1 MPESVTYWQWY
12 VTLPVLAAVLVV
24 PIWLG
29 RWLARRWRMPDYGG
43 KFSLVLFTL
52 FAGVAIS
59 YYGWS
64 TNHILLGIDL
74 KGGSYLV
81 YQIES
86 ARSEEGADQAGGA
99 GGRVAAGNV
108 DMDKLVTALRRR
120 VDPSGTLGVKIRA
133 YGTRQI
139 EIKAPQVDQEQ
150 VDYLKKV
157 LARVGTL
164 EFRILADNRSRYR
177 SYIQRAEKLRPD
189 QTQLWEEKKAD
200 QPARL
205 LAWWVPVAEKKEAE
219 FQGNPNFGTRP
230 VTDERGRKHLEIVV
244 VKDDYDVTGE
254 FLTRASPG
262 ESKGRPCVNFAFNA
276 EGSQKFGRLTSS
288 HLEDPDLHFFYDL
301 GIILDGKLQTA
312 PRIIT
317 TINSSGEITGDF
329 TNEQV
334 KELVDVL
341 NAGALPATLSAHPI
355 SERTTG
361 PELGADTIQR
371 GKLSMVVALSFVFVS
386 VLIYY
391 RFAGIVACIALA
403 MNAVL
408 LLACMIIINAE
419 FSLAGIAG
427 FALSIG
433 MAVDANVLIYERMRE
448 EAGRGAALRMTIRN
462 GFERAL
468 SAIVDSNLTTLI
480 TAVVLYAV
488 GSDQVR
494 GFAVT
499 LFLGIVLSMYTA
511 IVVARVIFDVAERR
525 RWIERVKMMR
535 ALPATHFDFLRYK
548 WVMMGISLSIIL
560 IGLVATAFRGRGILD
575 IDFTGGVSV
584 ETVFQGSPTIAQVR
598 DALKEEDA
606 AEKDR
611 LPDVTVREVG
621 RFRRAVSSR
630 HLVDLADGTTE
641 EVALN
646 VGRGKASI
654 VLPDGTAEEVQ
665 VAVAGKKAFATL
677 PDGMTLSGG
686 TGKEVALSEAQKT
699 ALGETEERKSFIIDA
714 SDPSGGKDPEYGA
727 KVKRRLEE
735 IFRTAGLEL
744 AHNTMEF
751 QASEIPPAA
760 AAQRSAPA
768 ARPEWAG
775 LTAALLGQTEPAK
788 PVPAAEG
795 AKKEAGSPPA
805 ASPPPKA
812 SPTKP
817 PEAKETAAPSK
828 TPADKTGEAPPK
840 PSTGKEA
847 GVPKKPAA
855 DKTAGPSTQGPPTKT
870 PSSKASEAKPDPFAG
885 GTQAHLTFAQNI
897 DHATLKALF
906 DKAIEAR
913 EGTRWTEVT
922 CKLENKDYEAGSL
935 SRFDAWEV
943 KIKLPPAGATA
954 IFQDVANKLQS
965 TPFFPSSD
973 TIGGEVAK
981 QTRYR
986 AIWAL
991 AASAFFILLYLW
1003 VRFQRVSYGLGAI
1016 VSLVH
1021 DVFITLAAVAVSV
1034 YLAPVLGFILIE
1046 PFKISIIMMTAF
1058 LTIAGYSLNDTIV
1071 IFDRIREVRGKAS
1084 QVTQEMINTSI
1095 NQTLG
1100 RTLLTGLTSMMVIV
1114 TLYIL
1119 GGPTIHGFA
1128 FAMIIGVVTGTY
1140 SSIYIASPFLL
1151 WVSRKSVRR

>member
-1 MPESVTYWQWY
+1 MPESVTYWDWY

-29 RWLARRWRMPDYGG
+29 QRLARRWRMPDYGG

-64 TNHILLGIDL
+64 TNHIQLGIDL

-81 YQIES
+81 YEITKV
-86 ARSEEGADQAGGA
+86 EEGADQADGA
-99 GGRVAAGNV
+99 GGGTAAGRMSQEK
-108 DMDKLVTALRRR
+108 MDKLVTALRRR

-150 VDYLKKV
+150 VDYLKNV

-164 EFRILADNRSRYR
+164 EFRILADNRRPIYR
-177 SYIQRAEKLRPD
+177 SYIQRAEKLGPKA
-189 QTQLWEEKKAD
+189 TEVWEERKEEDKEAKLV
-200 QPARL
+200 AR
-205 LAWWVPVAEKKEAE
+205 WVPVVEKKEIE
-219 FQGNPNFGTRP
+219 FQGGANFSYLGTRWI
-230 VTDERGRKHLEIVV
+230 TDERGRKHLEVLVV
-244 VKDDYDVTGE
+244 EDDYDVTGE
-254 FLTRASPG
+254 LLTRSTPG
-262 ESKGRPCVNFAFNA
+262 ESKGKPCVNFTFNA
-276 EGSQKFGRLTSS
+276 EGAQKFSRLTSS

-301 GIILDGKLQTA
+301 GIILDGKIQTA

-317 TINSSGEITGDF
+317 TIYGSGEITGDF

-341 NAGALPATLSAHPI
+341 NAGALPAALSPQPI

-371 GKLSMVVALSFVFVS
+371 GQLSMVVALSFVFVS
-386 VLIYY
+386 VLVYY

-480 TAVVLYAV
+480 TAVILYAV

-511 IVVARVIFDVAERR
+511 IFVARVIFDVAERR

-535 ALPATHFDFLRYK
+535 AIPTTHFDFLRYK
-548 WVMMGISLSIIL
+548 WVMMGISLSIVL

-584 ETVFQGSPTIAQVR
+584 ETVFQGSPGIAEVR
-598 DALKEEDA
+598 KAMEDVPEE
-606 AEKDR
+606 ER
-611 LPDVTVREVG
+611 LPDVTVREVS

-641 EVALN
+641 EVALS
-646 VGRGKASI
+646 VRSGKASI
-654 VLPDGTAEEVQ
+654 VLPNGTAEEVR
-665 VAVAGKKAFATL
+665 VAVEGNKAFVTL
-677 PDGMTLSGG
+677 PDGMTVSGG
-686 TGKEVALSEAQKT
+686 TGKEVALSEAQKI

-714 SDPSGGKDPEYGA
+714 SDPSGGEDKEYGA
-727 KVKRRLEE
+727 TVKRRLEE
-735 IFRTAGLEL
+735 IFRKAGLEL

-751 QASEIPPAA
+751 KASEIPSAA
-760 AAQRSAPA
+760 AAQRSAPG
-768 ARPEWAG
+768 ARPELAG
-775 LTAALLGQTEPAK
+775 LTAALLGQTGPAK

-795 AKKEAGSPPA
+795 AKKEAGPAPA
-805 ASPPPKA
+805 ASPPPTA
-812 SPTKP
+812 PPTKP
-817 PEAKETAAPSK
+817 PVAQETAPPAKAPAGKETAAPAK
-828 TPADKTGEAPPK
+828 APAGKETAPPAK
-840 PSTGKEA
+840 AP
-847 GVPKKPAA
+847 
-855 DKTAGPSTQGPPTKT
+855 AGPAKV
-870 PSSKASEAKPDPFAG
+870 PSVEKPKPPDPFAG

-897 DHATLKALF
+897 DHGTLKALF
-906 DKAIEAR
+906 EKAIEAR
-913 EGTRWTEVT
+913 EGPRWKEVT
-922 CKLENKDYEAGSL
+922 FVLENDAYEPGSL
-935 SRFDAWEV
+935 SRFDTWNAR
-943 KIKLPPAGATA
+943 IKLPLARATA
-954 IFQDVANKLQS
+954 VFQDVADELQS

-986 AIWAL
+986 AVWAL

-1046 PFKISIIMMTAF
+1046 PFKINIIMMTAF

-1151 WVSRKSVRR
+1151 WISRKSDRR